1 MSKVKDKE
9 RTVKT
14 AREEQLVTHKGTPI
28 DYEQFVDW
36 KGVSWCIQSAIRK
49 ILPRTLYPAKL
60 SFRTEGEKMSFPDKQ
75 KLNCLSPVEFITTL
89 QAIKEMLK
97 EFL

>member
-60 SFRTEGEKMSFPDKQ
+60 SFRTEGEKMGFPDKQ
-75 KLNCLSPVEFITTL
+75 KLKEFITTL
-89 QAIKEMLK
+89 PAIKEMLK